1 MPASKSSAWRN
12 SSCRRGFCAP
22 LLGWPLRPQTFPQ
35 GEPPPADHLCK
46 RELTTNKWLWVQEI
60 LGPCQGGLA
69 GGHSHTQRP
78 PVKGSSRGTRWML
91 MRFSGL
97 GFLLTRNEGKKPR
110 RWGAVISGVRKTL
123 SNVWIKGAG
132 RWKQRSHEGDCC
144 YGVLTP
150 KNNFIQLV
158 VFLRLCLAT
167 HDRAGRTKTGLYRG
181 LYFIVMKYWLRQE
194 GKDWGEGSR
203 LSSTS
208 RGHRTFVQRLRSSLP
223 VCEQAHHS
231 RIAGDCP
238 QAYGLGAGDG
248 HPLGMPPPTM
258 CGLRGTDCQSW
269 QPLKRRPWK
278 GPAQA
283 TELSWEG
290 KVNLRPSYYYSTLV
304 SSGNWTGPRCLWLLG
319 TGKWRRQTLWHR
331 PHLAL
336 LIHRQRQE
344 PVLLSFT
351 SLPPRVQ
358 GEWNKH
364 GDRSNLSSTG
374 TSLRKPDLGLCSN
387 SGTLQAL
394 TDRLPGA

>member
-248 HPLGMPPPTM
+248 HPLGMPPPHHVWAPRHWLPELATSEEEALERARTSHRALLGGQGQSQAKLLLFHL
-258 CGLRGTDCQSW
+258 GLFRELNRAPM
-269 QPLKRRPWK
+269 PLAP
-278 GPAQA
+278 
-283 TELSWEG
+283 
-290 KVNLRPSYYYSTLV
+290 
-304 SSGNWTGPRCLWLLG
+304 GNWEMKTPNTVTPSPPGPLNP
-319 TGKWRRQTLWHR
+319 QAA
-331 PHLAL
+331 P
-336 LIHRQRQE
+336 
-344 PVLLSFT
+344 
-351 SLPPRVQ
+351 
-358 GEWNKH
+358 
-364 GDRSNLSSTG
+364 G
-374 TSLRKPDLGLCSN
+374 TSSAQLYLSPPQSAGRMKQAWGP
-387 SGTLQAL
+387 LQSQLNRHFLEEAWPW
-394 TDRLPGA
+394 TMF